1 MAERFAADWLR
12 LRETADHRARP
23 AELLPPLAGGLPARR
38 PLRVLDLGAGRGSNL
53 HYLAPR
59 LPGPQHWRALD
70 HDAAL
75 IAAAGTPPAAA
86 DGSGVTV
93 AGEVAD
99 LAGALPGACRD
110 ADLVTA
116 SALLDLVGAAWVEA
130 LAAACAARA
139 LPALLA
145 LSYDGRIEWSD
156 PLPGDDALRRAVN
169 AHQRGDKG
177 LGAALGPTA
186 AATAAAAFHR
196 LGHRVRMADSAWR
209 LGPGDSAL
217 QHALI
222 DGWVAAAAQAR
233 PAMAAR
239 FRAWAVARR
248 TRIDRG
254 RSRLLVGHRDLLALP
269 PRRAAQA

>member
-1 MAERFAADWLR
+1 MAERFAADWLS
-12 LRETADHRARP
+12 LREAADHRARP
-23 AELLPPLAGGLPARR
+23 AELLSPLAGGLPARR

-53 HYLAPR
+53 RYLAPR

-75 IAAAGTPPAAA
+75 MGTAGTLPAAA

-93 AGEVAD
+93 TREVAD
-99 LAGALPGACRD
+99 LAWALPGALRD

-156 PLPGDDALRRAVN
+156 PLPGDDALRLAVN

-186 AATAAAAFHR
+186 AAAAAAAFRRH
-196 LGHRVRMADSAWR
+196 GHRVRMADSAWR
-209 LGPGDSAL
+209 LGPGDAAL
-217 QHALI
+217 QHTLV
-222 DGWVAAAAQAR
+222 DGWAAAAAQAQ
-233 PAMAAR
+233 PAAAAR
-239 FRAWAVARR
+239 FRAWAAARR
-248 TRIDRG
+248 ARIGRD

-269 PRRAAQA
+269 AREASAA